1 MSNVNY
7 SEIRD
12 ILNQQKR
19 NVSHDHFE
27 LNNLHDYIMLQVVK
41 ITISRINKELGPTPS
56 PFSFFVMG
64 SAGRFEQGIWSD
76 QDHGIIYDENTQN
89 AKEYFLTLGKEI
101 SEGLFQAG
109 YAYCDGGVMASNPL
123 WCKSLKEWKQQ
134 LTDWILESSWE
145 SIRNLLIFIDGRSL
159 YGEHTYINQL
169 KEIIFHSSQKENLLA
184 RMLDNTMHLK
194 KGVGVLGQ
202 FLVETHGIH
211 SGMINLKE
219 TAFFPFVNSIRLLA
233 IKENILET
241 STLSRLHNL
250 SEKVLPIQDKKL
262 IEEQFVKLLN
272 YRLTLCNHSDYES
285 GHFLEI
291 EKLSKE
297 QKREMK
303 NIIKIGTHLYQEIR
317 KHTGKEV

>member
-1 MSNVNY
+1 M
-7 SEIRD
+7 
-12 ILNQQKR
+12 
-19 NVSHDHFE
+19 VS
-27 LNNLHDYIMLQVVK
+27 
-41 ITISRINKELGPTPS
+41 ISRINKDLGPAPS

-76 QDHGIIYDENTQN
+76 QDHGIIYDENSQN

-109 YAYCDGGVMASNPL
+109 YAFCDGGVMASNPL
-123 WCKSLKEWKQQ
+123 WCKSFPEWMQQ

-159 YGEHTYINQL
+159 HGEQSYIKKL

-194 KGVGVLGQ
+194 KGVGILGQ

-233 IKENILET
+233 IKENIMET

-250 SEKVLPIQDKKL
+250 SEKVMPIQHKKL
-262 IEEQFVKLLN
+262 IEEQFIKLLN
-272 YRLTLCNHSDYES
+272 FRLTLCNHSDYES
-285 GHFLEI
+285 GHFLDI

-317 KHTGKEV
+317 KLAGKEV